1 VETGEPG
8 NLAGD
13 SVVIEES
20 NETVSGRDPRR
31 ESKWR
36 LAMMMTNLPARSRAN
51 GARRRLMRLMLAT
64 LLLPAGSLLAQEGPT
79 RDSGDTVAKPKK
91 PDAAVTDTTD
101 QTKIPSKL
109 STKGDKQ
116 APGPGSPTFRADITT
131 VNVDVGVLDN
141 RGRFIPGIPRG
152 NFRIMEDGVPQK
164 ITNSATGET
173 PITICLV
180 VEFSARYQHYWTSG
194 WMQTLQAVYG
204 FLQFLK
210 PEDQV
215 AVVAFDLRT
224 TILSDF
230 STNRQDT
237 QEALARLRIPGFSE
251 SNMFDAL
258 TEVADRMSSIEGR
271 KAVFYIGS
279 GMDTFSKITLDEC
292 RRKLQTAGVPVYSLG
307 TLEVQFMN
315 ASGMRELDHL
325 QAQNE
330 LKTFAKETGGQ
341 AWFPRFQGEYP
352 GIFQSL
358 NQALRNTYM
367 LSYSPTNTARDG
379 KFRKIK
385 VDLVAPSGEPLR
397 ITDEKGKPM
406 KYAVIAKT
414 GYTAPR
420 EVE

>member
-1 VETGEPG
+1 M
-8 NLAGD
+8 L
-13 SVVIEES
+13 
-20 NETVSGRDPRR
+20 
-31 ESKWR
+31 
-36 LAMMMTNLPARSRAN
+36 MTNLPARPGAH
-51 GARRRLMRLMLAT
+51 GARRRLIRLALAA
-64 LLLPAGSLLAQEGPT
+64 LLLPAGPLLAQEGPT
-79 RDSGDTVAKPKK
+79 RDTGDTVAKPKK
-91 PDAAVTDTTD
+91 KDTTEPEPTD
-101 QTKIPSKL
+101 RTKIPSKL
-109 STKGDKQ
+109 SKKGDAQ

-141 RGRFIPGIPRG
+141 RGRFIPGIPPG

-164 ITNSATGET
+164 ITNAATGEV
-173 PITICLV
+173 PITICMV
-180 VEFSARYQHYWTSG
+180 IEFSGRFQRYWSMG

-230 STNRQDT
+230 SNNRQDT

-258 TEVADRMSSIEGR
+258 TEVADRMSAIEGR
-271 KAVFYIGS
+271 KAVFYVGS
-279 GMDTFSKITLDEC
+279 GMDTFSRITLDEC

-307 TLEVQFMN
+307 TMQIQRMY
-315 ASGMRELDHL
+315 ATGMAELDYL
-325 QAQNE
+325 QAENE
-330 LKTFAKETGGQ
+330 LKTFGKETGGQ
-341 AWFPRFQGEYP
+341 AWFPRFPGELP

-385 VDLVAPSGEPLR
+385 VDLVSPTGEALR